1 MENFNFE
8 EKKLDYEQKIVN
20 IIRSSM
26 SPKVIKNTLENY
38 HENDIANSLEWMNP
52 SERKR
57 LYRILDVLSLIHI

>member
-8 EKKLDYEQKIVN
+8 EKKLDYEQKIVS

-38 HENDIANSLEWMNP
+38 HENDIANSL
-52 SERKR
+52 
-57 LYRILDVLSLIHI
+57 